1 VPKSDKPVAN
11 ALVVLREEFD
21 DWAVLFDPDTG
32 SGFGINP
39 IGVAIW
45 KLLDGQHSVEDI
57 LKELHDRCENVPDEA
72 EQHVRDFIQSLVGRG
87 LAGYALQR
95 ASAP

>member
-1 VPKSDKPVAN
+1 
-11 ALVVLREEFD
+11 LVVLREEFD

-57 LKELHDRCENVPDEA
+57 LKELHDRCETVPDEA
-72 EQHVRDFIQSLVGRG
+72 EQHVRDFIHALVGRG
-87 LAGYALQR
+87 LAGYALQKG
-95 ASAP
+95 